1 MTGRVTTIFSIEY
14 NKLITIGKLLLKR
27 GDKMPQEC
35 PADTIPYI
43 IKAGDTLY
51 KIALEYDTT
60 VDEILN
66 VNPGIDPYN
75 LIIGSQICVPTLR
88 H

>member
-1 MTGRVTTIFSIEY
+1 
-14 NKLITIGKLLLKR
+14 
-27 GDKMPQEC
+27 MPQEC

-43 IKAGDTLY
+43 IKAGMLY